1 MNAPQ
6 MPADFY
12 PDENQEERIVR
23 WLTLEA
29 EAAEMQRRDIQQWE
43 EPQPLRLPHW
53 MQGCCNES
61 VLRYYSGDF

>member
-12 PDENQEERIVR
+12 PNETQEERNVR

-29 EAAEMQRRDIQQWE
+29 EAQEMQRRDLMKCE
-43 EPQPLRLPHW
+43 EPELPRLPFW
-53 MQGCCNES
+53 MKGCTNES
-61 VLRYYSGDF
+61 ALRMWGY